1 MKIGIILDLIIIV
14 LFILSIWDG
23 YKKGLTKS
31 LLKIFS
37 FVIAIIISLVIFKPV
52 SNFIIYQT
60 QIDDNIQKTIVTAF
74 ENQSSKDNNAQNK
87 EEAKQEDVNNIF
99 YNYIEN
105 KIIQVGEEA
114 KEYVLETSSREIALV
129 VINTIV
135 FIIVFITTRIIL
147 IFVKALADLMTKV
160 PVIKQFNE
168 IGGGI
173 YGALRV
179 VVFIIILFT
188 ILAIVLPL
196 IQDSNI
202 LAIIEDS
209 ILSRF
214 IYENNLIIKIIL

>member
-202 LAIIEDS
+202 LPIIEDS